1 MGIAGLTKEP
11 LLVTALVMVVI
22 GAVACFAGYRVFRVL
37 LALQG
42 FIAGVILGL
51 ALANSIPLAP
61 DQLTTVRL
69 ILGLGGGL
77 IGAAVA
83 WLLFIVAVFLSG
95 AAFGVLIANAVAT
108 NTGDPSRLVLIL
120 VLALVGGI
128 VALSFQKL
136 FIVVST
142 AFGGALLAVSGA
154 YRFLTGQGNNN
165 DLLMNPGLLLH
176 PNAAQT
182 LGNVYTLLLLVGV
195 VLAVIGILVQYRLVY
210 QRGYRIMT

>member
-1 MGIAGLTKEP
+1 
-11 LLVTALVMVVI
+11 MVVI

-51 ALANSIPLAP
+51 ALANSIALPP
-61 DQLTTVRL
+61 DQLTTIRL
-69 ILGLGGGL
+69 ILALGGGL

-83 WLLFIVAVFLSG
+83 WLLFVLAVFLSG
-95 AAFGVLIANAVAT
+95 AAFGVLIGNAIAT

-120 VLALVGGI
+120 VLALVGGV

-136 FIVVST
+136 FIVLST

-154 YRFLTGQGNNN
+154 YRFLTGQGANT
-165 DLLMNPGLLLH
+165 DLLMNPGLLLR

-182 LGNVYTLLLLVGV
+182 LGTVYTLLLVVGV
-195 VLAVIGILVQYRLVY
+195 VLSVIGILVQYRLVY
-210 QRGYRIMT
+210 RNGYRFIS

>member
-1 MGIAGLTKEP
+1 MSIAGLTKEP

-51 ALANSIPLAP
+51 ALANSIPLSP
-61 DQLTTVRL
+61 DQLTTARL

-77 IGAAVA
+77 IGASLA
-83 WLLFIVAVFLSG
+83 WLMFIVAVFLSG
-95 AAFGVLIANAVAT
+95 AAFGVLISNAVAT

-128 VALSFQKL
+128 VALSFQRL
-136 FIVVST
+136 FVVVST
-142 AFGGALLAVSGA
+142 AAGGALLAVSGA
-154 YRFLTGQGNNN
+154 YRFLTGQEANT

-182 LGNVYTLLLLVGV
+182 LGTVYTLLLLVGV
-195 VLAVIGILVQYRLVY
+195 VLAVVGILVQYRLVY